1 MNDIRGGRVTS
12 YMIDIRYSAAA
23 EFRGGQVPGSSK
35 LGQRPKGASWEIIT
49 PAIVLHSNG
58 ESTTLLPQPFSP
70 SSVQLKSEIN
80 GAFLCK
86 RHQQRHL
93 EFCTVYLLSRGSGVR
108 ASPGAPLLRYL

>member
-12 YMIDIRYSAAA
+12 YMIDIRYSAVA
-23 EFRGGQVPGSSK
+23 EFRGDQVPGSSK

-58 ESTTLLPQPFSP
+58 ESAPPNHFSP

-86 RHQQRHL
+86 RHQQRYL
-93 EFCTVYLLSRGSGVR
+93 EFCI
-108 ASPGAPLLRYL
+108 A